1 MLKMG
6 MKSSVLTLRWL
17 YYLKQLADGLTG
29 LLAHTHIRKKDLAA
43 VTDVLKPAF
52 LFRMTHFVAVL
63 SDIKCNASDTAIL
76 PYWHINKDETSKGMI
91 LLRSGM
97 AGQLQGKKQMVYTS
111 ESSTTKLNYSNVKA
125 VRAFINE
132 HMEGKI
138 PHDSK

>member
-1 MLKMG
+1 MG
-6 MKSSVLTLRWL
+6 WLGYLHTLIS
-17 YYLKQLADGLTG
+17 A
-29 LLAHTHIRKKDLAA
+29 KKDLAA

>member
-1 MLKMG
+1 MG
-6 MKSSVLTLRWL
+6 IKSSVLNLRWL
-17 YYLKQLADGLTG
+17 YYLKQLVDGLTG
-29 LLAHTHIRKKDLAA
+29 LLVPTHIHKKDLAA

-63 SDIKCNASDTAIL
+63 SEIKCSASDTAIL
-76 PYWHINKDETSKGMI
+76 PYWHINEDETSKGMI

-111 ESSTTKLNYSNVKA
+111 ESSTTKLNYSSVKS

-132 HMEGKI
+132 HMEGKFS
-138 PHDSK
+138 HDSP